1 MNDPIA
7 ATSLA
12 RLTPRQARWVL
23 AAVLLAVLFCVAITL
38 SPIRSGY
45 ADGPARGH
53 SDIELYRA
61 EIDRMAAGEGYYKV
75 AADELVQRGYPT
87 ASVFNW
93 RTPLPMWLI
102 AQLPSPVLGKA
113 LLGLLAL
120 SVLLVGFEAV
130 ARGAGAGRAVLTS
143 LLLTG
148 GLLLCVLGD
157 VYAMPVVW
165 AGVLIALSLCCY
177 GVNHPRL
184 AVAMGLAAVF
194 CRDLAVPYG
203 VLCFAMAIRNQRRG
217 EILGWAAGL
226 AAYVLYF
233 GVHAFYVAQ
242 ARPLV
247 GIAHVGSWLQL
258 GGAPFVISTAQVN
271 AYLLL
276 LPQWVAAV
284 FLSLALLGVAGWR
297 GEFGQRVA
305 LTLAMYVVAFAFV
318 GHDFNQYWGA
328 LIAPLLCF
336 GAAQAPATLSDLWRA
351 ARGTARASSAV
362 ASV

>member
-1 MNDPIA
+1 MNESNS

-12 RLTPRQARWVL
+12 RLSPRQARWVL

-45 ADGPARGH
+45 ADGPPRGR

-61 EIDRMAAGEGYYKV
+61 EIDRMAAGESYY
-75 AADELVQRGYPT
+75 AATADELVRRGYPT

-102 AQLPSPVLGKA
+102 AQLPRPVLGKA
-113 LLGLLAL
+113 LLGLLSLA
-120 SVLLVGFEAV
+120 VLLVGFEAV
-130 ARGAGAGRAVLTS
+130 ARQAGVGRAVLTS

-148 GLLLCVLGD
+148 ALLLCVLGD
-157 VYAMPVVW
+157 IYAMPVVW

-177 GVNHPRL
+177 GVNNTRL
-184 AVAMGLAAVF
+184 AVAFGLAAVF

-203 VLCFAMAIRNQRRG
+203 LLCFAMAIKSERRG
-217 EILGWAAGL
+217 ETRAWAVGL

-233 GVHAFYVAQ
+233 GVHAYYVAQ
-242 ARPLV
+242 ARPLH
-247 GIAHVGSWLQL
+247 GIAHEGSWLQL

-276 LPQWVAAV
+276 MPQWVTAV
-284 FLSLALLGVAGWR
+284 FLALALLGVAGWR

-305 LTLAMYVVAFAFV
+305 LVLAMYVAAFAFV

-328 LIAPLLCF
+328 LIAPLLCL
-336 GAAQAPATLSDLWRA
+336 GAAQAPATLSDLWRS
-351 ARGTARASSAV
+351 ARGTAQTSSAAAAV
-362 ASV
+362 